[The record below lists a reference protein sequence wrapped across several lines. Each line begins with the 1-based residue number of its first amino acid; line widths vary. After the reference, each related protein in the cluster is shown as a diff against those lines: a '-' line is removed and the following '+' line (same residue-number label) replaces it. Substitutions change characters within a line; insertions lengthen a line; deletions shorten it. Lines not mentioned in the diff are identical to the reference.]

1 VKRLVHILALAAGLS
16 GCSEPPSATVSTTLA
31 ATLSSPFTDDGALL
45 FTISGGPVDSVDTP
59 GYALYSSRTD
69 ANTLE
74 LIVTGQL
81 TSGTIARVHIP
92 NERLV
97 PQYSVKILQAAGR
110 SSYAQRDPAAYGLTL
125 TP

>member
-1 VKRLVHILALAAGLS
+1 VKRLVLILGLAAGLS

-31 ATLSSPFTDDGALL
+31 VTLSSPFTDDGGLL
-45 FTISGGPVDSVDTP
+45 FTISGGPVDSVETP

-74 LIVTGQL
+74 LIVSGQL
-81 TSGTIARVHIP
+81 ISGTIARVHIP
-92 NERLV
+92 NDRLV
-97 PQYSVKILQAAGR
+97 PQYSVKVLQAAAR

-125 TP
+125 GP